1 MGVSEASGYPGA
13 PPGWY
18 PDPAGGPGRRWWDGY
33 TWTEATVLPR
43 QPPPPPWPGAAP
55 SEGTPTESGAR
66 GVDTDP
72 RILDATSL
80 HVAVELRMTPL
91 ARVAVVLPA
100 VNYLVNLIVQR
111 VDADQWR
118 TTGHELRVAWDD
130 AQHNVPAPPVHT
142 ATLTPVAS
150 VVGVVTVA
158 AIVFACIWQ
167 HRAASAARALGYPA
181 ARSPGWGVGCWFV
194 PIVNLWMPYG
204 AVRDCLPPGHPE
216 RARVLRWWVAWLCTA
231 YLSLLSSVFAL
242 FSSGTALACLDP
254 RRTGC
259 ARRHRLGA
267 GDRRRPSARRTVT
280 RWARWAPPEAVP
292 ESGTVSGRQPG
303 QNGQCATSW

>member
-1 MGVSEASGYPGA
+1 
-13 PPGWY
+13 
-18 PDPAGGPGRRWWDGY
+18 
-33 TWTEATVLPR
+33 
-43 QPPPPPWPGAAP
+43 
-55 SEGTPTESGAR
+55 
-66 GVDTDP
+66 
-72 RILDATSL
+72 
-80 HVAVELRMTPL
+80 MTPL

-130 AQHNVPAPPVHT
+130 AEHQVPAPPVHT

-150 VVGVVTVA
+150 VVGVVTIA

-167 HRAASAARALGYPA
+167 YRAASAARALGYPA

-216 RARVLRWWVAWLCTA
+216 RARVLWWWVAWLCTA

-242 FSSGTALACLDP
+242 FSTGAGLAVSIPAALAALAVIAWAPGIVTAIGTA
-254 RRTGC
+254 
-259 ARRHRLGA
+259 HRDALG
-267 GDRRRPSARRTVT
+267 PL
-280 RWARWAPPEAVP
+280 
-292 ESGTVSGRQPG
+292 GT
-303 QNGQCATSW
+303 T

>member
-1 MGVSEASGYPGA
+1 
-13 PPGWY
+13 
-18 PDPAGGPGRRWWDGY
+18 
-33 TWTEATVLPR
+33 
-43 QPPPPPWPGAAP
+43 
-55 SEGTPTESGAR
+55 
-66 GVDTDP
+66 
-72 RILDATSL
+72 
-80 HVAVELRMTPL
+80 MTPL

-130 AQHNVPAPPVHT
+130 AQHQVPAPPVHT

-150 VVGVVTVA
+150 VVGVVTIA

-216 RARVLRWWVAWLCTA
+216 RRA
-231 YLSLLSSVFAL
+231 
-242 FSSGTALACLDP
+242 SSGGGW
-254 RRTGC
+254 RGC
-259 ARRHRLGA
+259 ARRTSASSRRCSPSSPPERGLAVSIPAALAALAVIAWAPGIVTTIGMAHRDAVGPLGT
-267 GDRRRPSARRTVT
+267 DLRPFPGHGPLRGGNPAKTAKARR
-280 RWARWAPPEAVP
+280 
-292 ESGTVSGRQPG
+292 
-303 QNGQCATSW
+303 SW